1 MDAPWCTSTAEEHER
16 LACSMYRTD
25 DHALSHAANDEHFPT
40 NQIKMSE
47 DQPAE
52 EQKKPRGRPPIG
64 AVLVDGKW
72 QMTEASI
79 LREAERLEQHRTQCR
94 QRYRRN
100 RLALMQHRPELFKK
114 RKWCAEQETL

>member
-1 MDAPWCTSTAEEHER
+1 
-16 LACSMYRTD
+16 
-25 DHALSHAANDEHFPT
+25 
-40 NQIKMSE
+40 MSE
-47 DQPAE
+47 DPEHHAGPQE
-52 EQKKPRGRPPIG
+52 EPSPQKIG
-64 AVLVDGKW
+64 AILVDGKW

>member
-1 MDAPWCTSTAEEHER
+1 MMAAEAQR
-16 LACSMYRTD
+16 LAYAQHRRPHHCS
-25 DHALSHAANDEHFPT
+25 ANDDEYFPT
-40 NQIKMSE
+40 NQIKAMSE
-47 DQPAE
+47 DPQPHAE

-64 AVLVDGKW
+64 AILVDGKW

-79 LREAERLEQHRTQCR
+79 LREAERLEQHRAQCR

>member
-1 MDAPWCTSTAEEHER
+1 MAAEAQR
-16 LACSMYRTD
+16 LAYAQHRRPHHCS
-25 DHALSHAANDEHFPT
+25 ANDDEHFPS
-40 NQIKMSE
+40 NEIKMSDPEPHAEPPE
-47 DQPAE
+47 DPSS
-52 EQKKPRGRPPIG
+52 QKKPRGRPPIG
-64 AVLVDGKW
+64 AILVDGKW

-79 LREAERLEQHRTQCR
+79 LREAERLEQHRAQCR